1 MQISRDGEPHPA
13 TRLMDLGRGLD
24 PYTTS
29 SPIAVVGPANRA
41 INNGGS
47 LNVKSPTLKCANPAK
62 LGALGGA
69 RR

>member
-1 MQISRDGEPHPA
+1 VP
-13 TRLMDLGRGLD
+13 DL
-24 PYTTS
+24 
-29 SPIAVVGPANRA
+29 NRA
-41 INNGGS
+41 INNAGP